1 MKEVAHVDD
10 YPTVDDIAHGMG
22 EMLGRLHWHAGYDD
36 HDIEFIMGGASSG
49 GIAMN
54 VIDFNQVSCDN
65 SAAACVQLT
74 APFP

>member
-22 EMLGRLHWHAGYDD
+22 EMLGRLHWHAGYDG
-36 HDIEFIMGGASSG
+36 HDIEFIMGGASFS